1 MKSLI
6 HNIKIKLG
14 LYNLRKE
21 GAKWVVKNM
30 GEEYVEEFLSNY
42 DNISRG
48 VPIGGIVE
56 TMTFINLIERI
67 KEQI

>member
-14 LYNLRKE
+14 LYDLRKE
-21 GAKWVVKNM
+21 GAKWVAKNM
-30 GEEYVEEFLSNY
+30 GEEYVEEFLANF
-42 DNISRG
+42 DDMSRG
-48 VPIGGIVE
+48 VPIGGIVK
-56 TMTFINLIERI
+56 TMTFINLIEQI